1 MSVYTLQCRDQR
13 FYECFSTNV
22 LRRVAEHFF
31 GRGALWTRL
40 HPPTKVVEIV
50 TGDRE
55 LENAKK
61 IALMARYGWQKVR
74 GGNYCSLVLK
84 TMPPPLARALS
95 CAPPRP
101 LALPSDE
108 SYEYEE
114 HVVHLRRANTGW
126 IARVSG
132 PLTIACTS
140 GVKVFKQE
148 SEELLRTTVEQWIMR
163 ALEIVDEQ
171 QLSGFDAEDERRRDT
186 EQRSDGERVVY
197 D

>member
-1 MSVYTLQCRDQR
+1 MSVYTLECGDRR
-13 FYECFSTNV
+13 FYVGFSTDV

-31 GRGALWTRL
+31 GRGALWTRM

-55 LENAKK
+55 LENAKT
-61 IALMARYGWQKVR
+61 IALMARFGWQNVR

-84 TMPPPLARALS
+84 TMPPPLARALAY
-95 CAPPRP
+95 APPRP

-108 SYEYEE
+108 SYEFEE
-114 HVVHLRRANTGW
+114 HLVHLRRASTGW
-126 IARVSG
+126 IPRVSG

-163 ALEIVDEQ
+163 ALEIDDR
-171 QLSGFDAEDERRRDT
+171 QLSGLDAEADRRRNV
-186 EQRSDGERVVY
+186 EQLSDSERAVY